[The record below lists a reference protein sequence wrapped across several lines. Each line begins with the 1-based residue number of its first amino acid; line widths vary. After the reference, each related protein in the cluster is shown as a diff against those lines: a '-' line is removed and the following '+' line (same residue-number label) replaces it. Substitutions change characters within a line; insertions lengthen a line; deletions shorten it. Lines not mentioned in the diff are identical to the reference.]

1 MLTEA
6 VKATFKDAA
15 QKLTGSRKR
24 DFMAKVTQDYLDGS
38 ARRAE
43 TVFGW
48 NRHSVQLGLH
58 EHRTGMVCVDNYRAR
73 GRDKTEEKL
82 PNLEA
87 DIRSL
92 VEQHTQADPKFQS
105 MFAYARISARAVRA
119 ALVTERSLHR
129 SRIAK
134 SSNHWQH
141 FKSPRIPLKK
151 TQKTKPLKKIAETDA
166 IFDNVLAANQAADQN
181 SKTGASI
188 N

>member
-1 MLTEA
+1 MPQSPSLEPSPSMLTEA

-73 GRDKTEEKL
+73 GRDKTEKKL

-105 MFAYARISARAVRA
+105 MFAYARISARAVRT
-119 ALVTERSLHR
+119 ALVTEQGYTEAELPNRQTIGSILNR
-129 SRIAK
+129 LGYR
-134 SSNHWQH
+134 
-141 FKSPRIPLKK
+141 LKK
-151 TQKTKPLKKIAETDA
+151 HKRP
-166 IFDNVLAANQAADQN
+166 NP
-181 SKTGASI
+181 
-188 N
+188 

>member
-1 MLTEA
+1 MPQSLSLEPSVSMLSEA

-24 DFMAKVTQDYLDGS
+24 DFMAKVTEDYLDGS

-58 EHRTGMVCVDNYRAR
+58 ERRTGIVCVDNYRAR
-73 GRDKTEEKL
+73 GRDKSEEKL

-92 VEQHTQADPKFQS
+92 VEHHVQADPKFQS
-105 MFAYARISARAVRA
+105 TFAYARISARAVRE
-119 ALVTERSLHR
+119 ALINEKGYNETELPNRQTIGNILNR
-129 SRIAK
+129 MGYR
-134 SSNHWQH
+134 
-141 FKSPRIPLKK
+141 LKK
-151 TQKTKPLKKIAETDA
+151 HKKP
-166 IFDNVLAANQAADQN
+166 NP
-181 SKTGASI
+181 
-188 N
+188 